1 MACWIVFDHYFII
14 TQSNSTI
21 ILFLHCLNETIMST
35 HSTSDIAHINM
46 PPNNDENL
54 FCDLHQTTTVSLN
67 TSNGG
72 AAHTYIPPN
81 TEGIFVATDNAIV
94 KHVLD
99 RITIVVRVVLIL
111 HTRCFVLWDAEME
124 NCSFNEF

>member
-1 MACWIVFDHYFII
+1 MACWILFDYYFII
-14 TQSNSTI
+14 THSNSTI

-35 HSTSDIAHINM
+35 RNTSDIAHINM

-54 FCDLHQTTTVSLN
+54 FCDLHQTTTVGLN
-67 TSNGG
+67 ISNGG

-81 TEGIFVATDNAIV
+81 AEGIFVDTDIAIV

-99 RITIVVRVVLIL
+99 RITIVVRVFLIFP
-111 HTRCFVLWDAEME
+111 TRFFVFWDVEME
-124 NCSFNEF
+124 NCSFNQV

>member
-1 MACWIVFDHYFII
+1 MACWIVFDCYYII
-14 TQSNSTI
+14 TKSNSTI

-46 PPNNDENL
+46 PPNNNENL

-72 AAHTYIPPN
+72 TAHTYIPPN
-81 TEGIFVATDNAIV
+81 AEGISVATDNAIV

-99 RITIVVRVVLIL
+99 RITIVVRVVHNL
-111 HTRCFVLWDAEME
+111 HTR
-124 NCSFNEF
+124 

>member
-14 TQSNSTI
+14 NQSNYTI

-46 PPNNDENL
+46 PPPQNDEL
-54 FCDLHQTTTVSLN
+54 GLHQTTTVSLN
-67 TSNGG
+67 ISNGG
-72 AAHTYIPPN
+72 TAHTYIPPN
-81 TEGIFVATDNAIV
+81 AEGIFVATDNAIV
-94 KHVLD
+94 KHILD

-111 HTRCFVLWDAEME
+111 HI
-124 NCSFNEF
+124 